1 MTPHTC
7 EDCMGQRVG
16 QLERTVGI
24 HDEQLRTQKESVK
37 DAWEAIDKLR
47 EVVSG
52 VLVKVAGIVGG
63 IVAIGTAVQIWVAS
77 NGG

>member
-1 MTPHTC
+1 MTQC

-16 QLERTVGI
+16 HLERTVGI
-24 HDEQLRTQKESVK
+24 HDEQLRTQRESVK